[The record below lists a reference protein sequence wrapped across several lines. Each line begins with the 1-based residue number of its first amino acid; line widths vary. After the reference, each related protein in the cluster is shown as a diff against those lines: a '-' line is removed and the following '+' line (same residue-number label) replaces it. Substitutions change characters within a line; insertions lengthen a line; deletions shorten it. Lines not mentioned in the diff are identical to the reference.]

1 MTDILIYTILPLLGS
16 IFIKYFIFY
25 SMKRIGTNVNVGSF
39 KKNIIVAGY
48 ITLSVSFSL
57 LGNGLIN
64 LLILMLIPV
73 IGHFLYNNLRLYIVY
88 YTGFIIAL
96 YLTDI
101 LSIILMQLLFQYN
114 FIYFIQK
121 QIYYMTLIIT
131 IRFIEFLVLKI
142 LVAVIRKKHHVQITL
157 RQMVSSF
164 IMPVFSIINLLS
176 MMFFIQ
182 IYVSEEF
189 IILLEVNIAMLF
201 GLNIYFTSVFDII
214 ANNNHLENELNLYR
228 QQQVIQ
234 TRYYENLEK
243 KYGNTRNLIHDIRN
257 HIQAMEHLYEEQEN
271 TEGCGYTKDIHDMLN
286 QLGLKYYTSSKM
298 LNIILN
304 DKVQAMQAFGINPD
318 IKISNVDLSF
328 IRDVDITTLF
338 ANILDN
344 AIESATLSDEKQII
358 LRVAVVH
365 DFISV
370 ILKNSLAQSPV
381 KHGDTFVTTK
391 EAHEGLGLKNVERV
405 VKDYKGDVQY
415 EWGEQ
420 YFITRIML
428 AI

>member
-16 IFIKYFIFY
+16 IFIEYFIFY
-25 SMKRIGTNVNVGSF
+25 SMKRIGTNINVGSF
-39 KKNIIVAGY
+39 KKNMIVAGY
-48 ITLSVSFSL
+48 IILSVSFSL

-101 LSIILMQLLFQYN
+101 LSIILMQLLFQNN

-142 LVAVIRKKHHVQITL
+142 LVAVIRKKHHVQITI

-243 KYGNTRNLIHDIRN
+243 KYGTIPEI
-257 HIQAMEHLYEEQEN
+257 
-271 TEGCGYTKDIHDMLN
+271 
-286 QLGLKYYTSSKM
+286 
-298 LNIILN
+298 
-304 DKVQAMQAFGINPD
+304 
-318 IKISNVDLSF
+318 
-328 IRDVDITTLF
+328 
-338 ANILDN
+338 
-344 AIESATLSDEKQII
+344 
-358 LRVAVVH
+358 
-365 DFISV
+365 
-370 ILKNSLAQSPV
+370 
-381 KHGDTFVTTK
+381 
-391 EAHEGLGLKNVERV
+391 
-405 VKDYKGDVQY
+405 
-415 EWGEQ
+415 
-420 YFITRIML
+420 
-428 AI
+428 